1 VKQAIIFAGACAG
14 IVLWHLPTTAACFAR
29 TVEGSY
35 TCTEGGAVPAPMHS
49 ARTESVSG
57 VPKMFRVERM
67 FDTPTALNTSTTS
80 TTSTDGA
87 FDVREVFGPLGGPFT
102 APIGFAS
109 AHEPLVEPR

>member
-1 VKQAIIFAGACAG
+1 MKQAVYFAGACAG

-49 ARTESVSG
+49 GLFSATGVST
-57 VPKMFRVERM
+57 VP
-67 FDTPTALNTSTTS
+67 A
-80 TTSTDGA
+80 
-87 FDVREVFGPLGGPFT
+87 VFGGDEAVVVPASLVGDEGDVESDAELGAARPFV
-102 APIGFAS
+102 FV